1 MFAKTGSGQTQEKLT
16 LKKRPFLPAAGMIKW
31 ITSRLLDAELRTPK
45 YHGVARHALAEREA
59 THRAITFAE
68 FVGACGQCGVV
79 RRMTLLLPLLLLCCC
94 CYCYHLC
101 CCCRY
106 YYCCC
111 WCS

>member
-1 MFAKTGSGQTQEKLT
+1 
-16 LKKRPFLPAAGMIKW
+16 MIKW

-79 RRMTLLLPLLLLCCC
+79 WRMTLLLPLLLLCC

-111 WCS
+111 CCS